1 MGFSHWF
8 VIKSQLALL
17 LSCYEIADLQGFVGG
32 KLALKT
38 GFAFRFIYFLSSYFS
53 YISELYPYL
62 YQLAGTKK

>member
-32 KLALKT
+32 KLDLKT
-38 GFAFRFIYFLSSYFS
+38 GFAFSGSFIS
-53 YISELYPYL
+53 
-62 YQLAGTKK
+62 